1 MNSPSS
7 IPITASGSQTTY
19 TLALKKHFSHRP
31 TAFALSPHSSSISP
45 SSSFTSSSLTSSS
58 FASSSCSS
66 KPTSSTSDIDEDTQN
81 ALANLGWKIRSSVN
95 QGYSRSQTI
104 AFSNGGRGGVEGE
117 FRSEREVLREVVN
130 GRREWSRVAT
140 APSIGA
146 TFEDLR
152 SRVAGADVCM
162 VDEIPFGAVGGK
174 RGRRNSTSDTEET
187 ESHMPECDD
196 MGQRRQIR
204 GLPQL
209 SFSSTTSSHS
219 SVSNLSAELGM
230 RAGFR
235 TSQSSAS
242 PFTTNSDSNGIVARG
257 VVDEDIQFYSQPA
270 ERKIDGARGESGF
283 QFNAQHFTS
292 TDF

>member
-1 MNSPSS
+1 M
-7 IPITASGSQTTY
+7 TG
-19 TLALKKHFSHRP
+19 
-31 TAFALSPHSSSISP
+31 
-45 SSSFTSSSLTSSS
+45 
-58 FASSSCSS
+58 
-66 KPTSSTSDIDEDTQN
+66 
-81 ALANLGWKIRSSVN
+81 V
-95 QGYSRSQTI
+95 
-104 AFSNGGRGGVEGE
+104 GGVEGG
-117 FRSEREVLREVVN
+117 FKSEREVLREVVN
-130 GRREWSRVAT
+130 GRRERSRVAT

-152 SRVAGADVCM
+152 SRVAGGDVCM

-187 ESHMPECDD
+187 ESHMPECD

-219 SVSNLSAELGM
+219 SVSNLSAELDM

-242 PFTTNSDSNGIVARG
+242 PFTTNSDSNGIVTRG

-270 ERKIDGARGESGF
+270 ERKIDGARGQNGV